1 VARASVSGS
10 AFTLALSD
18 PKALDRRLGSLYA
31 TEDWVDGPDGV
42 AMSTLQRNAFL
53 KELALVAAPH
63 QARPGAASTLD
74 LHATAFVDGVFPRPP
89 LL

>member
-1 VARASVSGS
+1 
-10 AFTLALSD
+10 
-18 PKALDRRLGSLYA
+18 LYA
-31 TEDWVDGPDGV
+31 IEDWVDGPDGV
-42 AMSTLQRNAFL
+42 AMSTFQRDAFL

-74 LHATAFVDGVFPRPP
+74 LLATALVVGVFPRPP